1 MTTLTMI
8 LQDNMEK
15 KITSLRAL
23 VQEYIKALREKQ
35 AVKPAVSAEKKLLI
49 QSHMKEL
56 LEKAKQANME
66 NKGTKTVPVSFRE
79 KMLSRIEEIKKQ
91 QLNKKEVSHD

>member
-1 MTTLTMI
+1 MI

-15 KITSLRAL
+15 KITNFRAL
-23 VQEYIKALREKQ
+23 MQERMKAMKEKQ
-35 AVKPAVSAEKKLLI
+35 PVQPAILSEKKLSVNPRL
-49 QSHMKEL
+49 KEL
-56 LEKAKQANME
+56 LEKAKQARLE
-66 NKGTKTVPVSFRE
+66 NKGTKSAPVSLRE

>member
-1 MTTLTMI
+1 MI

-15 KITSLRAL
+15 KITNFRAL
-23 VQEYIKALREKQ
+23 MQERMKAMKEKQ
-35 AVKPAVSAEKKLLI
+35 PVQPAILSEKKLSVNPRL
-49 QSHMKEL
+49 KEL
-56 LEKAKQANME
+56 LEKAKQARE
-66 NKGTKTVPVSFRE
+66 SKGIKTAPVSLRE

>member
-1 MTTLTMI
+1 MI

-15 KITSLRAL
+15 KITNFRAL
-23 VQEYIKALREKQ
+23 MQERMKAMKEKQ
-35 AVKPAVSAEKKLLI
+35 PVQPANLLEKKLSANPRL
-49 QSHMKEL
+49 KEL
-56 LEKAKQANME
+56 LEKAKQARLE
-66 NKGTKTVPVSFRE
+66 NKGTKTAPVSLRE

>member
-1 MTTLTMI
+1 MTLTMI

-15 KITSLRAL
+15 KITNFRAL
-23 VQEYIKALREKQ
+23 MQERMKAMKEKQ
-35 AVKPAVSAEKKLLI
+35 PVQPAILSEKKLSVNPRL
-49 QSHMKEL
+49 KEL
-56 LEKAKQANME
+56 LEKAKQARLE
-66 NKGTKTVPVSFRE
+66 NKGTKSAPVSLRE

>member
-1 MTTLTMI
+1 MI

-15 KITSLRAL
+15 KITNFRAL
-23 VQEYIKALREKQ
+23 MQERMKAMKEKQ
-35 AVKPAVSAEKKLLI
+35 PVQPANLLEKKLSANPRL
-49 QSHMKEL
+49 KEL
-56 LEKAKQANME
+56 LEKAKQARLE
-66 NKGTKTVPVSFRE
+66 NKGTKSAPVSLRE